1 MLTLIPFV
9 SPATI
14 LVAGSRCVK
23 LIAVF
28 GTLLAV
34 VNSVMGVM
42 SRTRLIYNP
51 FIFFLILVNNFCSV
65 VIYQKISSTI
75 LVGSMV

>member
-1 MLTLIPFV
+1 MIPFV

-14 LVAGSRCVK
+14 LVAGCSCFK

-28 GTLLAV
+28 GTLLMV

-42 SRTRLIYNP
+42 SKTGLI
-51 FIFFLILVNNFCSV
+51 
-65 VIYQKISSTI
+65 
-75 LVGSMV
+75 